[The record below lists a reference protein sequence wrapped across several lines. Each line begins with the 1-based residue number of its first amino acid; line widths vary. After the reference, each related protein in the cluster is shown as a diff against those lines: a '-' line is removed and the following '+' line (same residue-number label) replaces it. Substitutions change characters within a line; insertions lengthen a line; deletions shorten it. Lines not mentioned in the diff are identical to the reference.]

1 MNLPKSVA
9 GIVFSPDR
17 TAVLLIKRRD
27 VPVWVLPGGGID
39 RGESAENAV
48 VREMLEE
55 TGFTVK
61 AQRFIADYIPINR
74 LAKRTH
80 FYECAIVSG
89 KPMLSSETS
98 GIQFFPL
105 NRLPPLPPPYL
116 EWIGDAVQGL
126 PPFQKKLTGVTYFVL
141 IKHLIL
147 HPILV
152 CRFLL
157 ARLGRPIQSRHPL
170 L

>member
-1 MNLPKSVA
+1 M
-9 GIVFSPDR
+9 
-17 TAVLLIKRRD
+17 LLIKRRD

-39 RGESAENAV
+39 LGESAERAV

-61 AQRFIADYIPINR
+61 VHRLIADYIPINR

-80 FYECAIVSG
+80 LYECTVVSG
-89 KPMLSSETS
+89 EETAS
-98 GIQFFPL
+98 GETAGIQFFPL
-105 NRLPPLPPPYL
+105 NQLPPLPPPYL
-116 EWIGDAVQGL
+116 EWISDAVKGL
-126 PPFQKKLTGVTYFVL
+126 PPFQKILTSVNYFVFM
-141 IKHLIL
+141 KHLML

-157 ARLGRPIQSRHPL
+157 ARLGFTINT
-170 L
+170 